1 MEKELFVHIN
11 LSGKTHF
18 VGRLWIHERKG
29 VERASFEYSR
39 TWRESALRFSLEPAL
54 SLGEGRFHTDK
65 ALFGSIG
72 DSAPDRWG
80 RMLMDRL
87 EAREAVREDRK
98 ARRLKES
105 DYLLMVDD
113 RTRQGAL
120 RFSADPDGSFL
131 ASYESFHIPPLVN
144 LGKLLSRSNRIV
156 NQTEMDED
164 LRDMFAP
171 GSSLGGARPKAV
183 VLDQNNDLLI
193 AKFPSPK
200 DEWNVELWEYL
211 AFKMAKKAGIPVP
224 DFELQNISGH
234 HVLLLRRFDRV
245 GQNIRVPFLS
255 AMGMLDARDG
265 DRRSYLEIAES
276 LIEHGASA
284 EQDLK
289 DLWRRIMFNILVSN
303 VDDHLRNHGFLFDQ
317 KNNGW
322 RLSPIYDL
330 EPMPEHVKGRFLHT
344 NIDMN
349 NNSASLDLAFDVAEE
364 FYLTPSEA
372 RDIARE
378 VGEAV
383 KGWRKNAEL
392 AGAGKREIDFMS
404 SAFEHE
410 DLRQALRS
418 KT

>member
-1 MEKELFVHIN
+1 METELFVHID
-11 LSGKTHF
+11 LSGKPHF

-29 VERASFEYSR
+29 VERASFEYAKS
-39 TWRESALRFSLEPAL
+39 WKDSHLSFSLDPAL

-80 RMLMDRL
+80 RMLMNRL
-87 EAREAVREDRK
+87 EAREAVQEGRK

-105 DYLLMVDD
+105 DYLLLVDD

-120 RFSADPDGSFL
+120 RFSADLDGPFL
-131 ASYESFHIPPLVN
+131 ASYESFHIPPLVS

-156 NQTEMDED
+156 NQTEIEED

-183 VLDQNNDLLI
+183 VVDQNNDLLI
-193 AKFPSPK
+193 AKFSSPK
-200 DEWNVELWEYL
+200 DEWDVELWEYL
-211 AFKMAKKAGIPVP
+211 TFKMAKKAGIPVP
-224 DFELQNISGH
+224 DFELRNISGH
-234 HVLLLRRFDRV
+234 HVLLLRRFDRA

-255 AMGMLDARDG
+255 AMSMLDAREG
-265 DRRSYLEIAES
+265 ERRSYLEIAES
-276 LIEHGASA
+276 LVEHGASA
-284 EQDLK
+284 KQDLK
-289 DLWRRIMFNILVSN
+289 DLWRRIVFNILVSN
-303 VDDHLRNHGFLFDQ
+303 VDDHLRNHGFLFEQ
-317 KNNGW
+317 PNNGW

-344 NIDMN
+344 NVDMDN
-349 NNSASLDLAFDVAEE
+349 SSASLDLAFDVAQE
-364 FYLTPSEA
+364 FYLTASAA
-372 RDIARE
+372 RNIARE

-383 KGWRKNAEL
+383 RGWRKGAEL
-392 AGAGKREIDFMS
+392 AGAGKREVDFMS

-410 DLRQALRS
+410 NLRKALQGG
-418 KT
+418 